1 MNRPWMRR
9 CPTITSTTKIQFAA
23 IFNARGILS
32 MPAQEKENITAPLL
46 RIAEAARYLGVGRKI
61 VYQLLERGE
70 LRAVKGKG
78 SVVLI
83 EKQSLDALRSS
94 GRLT

>member
-1 MNRPWMRR
+1 
-9 CPTITSTTKIQFAA
+9 
-23 IFNARGILS
+23 
-32 MPAQEKENITAPLL
+32 MPSKENEYVRAPLL
-46 RIAEAARYLGVGRKI
+46 RIREAATYLGVGRKI

-83 EKQSLDALRSS
+83 EKQSLDDLRVS
-94 GRLT
+94 GRLS

>member
-1 MNRPWMRR
+1 
-9 CPTITSTTKIQFAA
+9 
-23 IFNARGILS
+23 
-32 MPAQEKENITAPLL
+32 MPSKENEYVRAPLL
-46 RIAEAARYLGVGRKI
+46 RIGEAATYLGVGRKI

-83 EKQSLDALRSS
+83 EKQSLDDLRVS